1 MDYLSPKVCHRDA
14 SAGARQLKL
23 IRLTD
28 FGLWFGKSIFE
39 SILAEVVQKEH
50 LGHTAV
56 TLLVCEVTC
65 SRIRSLRLTFYK
77 DVLELM
83 VAVYCPDV
91 TGVCKE
97 RTGPQQTY
105 EDFYRSIHD
114 RRCDTSDTD
123 WDSFRQQLSSNIA
136 TSCERLRNK
145 KAPELHRISFSTPYK
160 TSMAPAPTSDAG
172 SRASSSSSS
181 STSTSSLVSSHQQHS
196 AESPSTIKKT
206 GQHQSTSQS
215 QASQPQA
222 LQPLANPAPAP
233 QTAPQCT
240 KCGHTASRMITSR
253 GNSNGNALRPYYKC
267 VPCDKFCCFD
277 DLRGNDPTNPLC
289 YCGLSGKTQASS
301 INKTP
306 RRQLYYVCRVGNCS
320 YYEVVTDLNG
330 KAHFVEDE
338 VVDLMISLRL
348 V

>member
-1 MDYLSPKVCHRDA
+1 VCHRDT

-23 IRLTD
+23 TRLTD

-39 SILAEVVQKEH
+39 STLAEVVQKEH

-56 TLLVCEVTC
+56 TLVVCEITC

-77 DVLELM
+77 DVLELV
-83 VAVYCPDV
+83 VAVYRPDV

-114 RRCDTSDTD
+114 RRCDTSDTE

-136 TSCERLRNK
+136 TSCERLRNE
-145 KAPELHRISFSTPYK
+145 KAPELHRISLSTPYSA
-160 TSMAPAPTSDAG
+160 SMASAPTSDAG

-181 STSTSSLVSSHQQHS
+181 SSTSSLVSSHQQHS
-196 AESPSTIKKT
+196 AESPSTINET

-222 LQPLANPAPAP
+222 LQPLTNHAPAP
-233 QTAPQCT
+233 QTAVDMHRYTSVLNEHAALQGEKLTYKKKQLSISPSSWQCT
-240 KCGHTASRMITSR
+240 ATFGEI
-253 GNSNGNALRPYYKC
+253 
-267 VPCDKFCCFD
+267 
-277 DLRGNDPTNPLC
+277 
-289 YCGLSGKTQASS
+289 SGVGIGRNTTQAKHAASKE
-301 INKTP
+301 ICE
-306 RRQLYYVCRVGNCS
+306 LIDLL
-320 YYEVVTDLNG
+320 VV
-330 KAHFVEDE
+330 
-338 VVDLMISLRL
+338 
-348 V
+348 

>member
-1 MDYLSPKVCHRDA
+1 MAIRKEMKRLLSKSPRKEASTSIAPMETEATTGVDLGLVMDGVSF
-14 SAGARQLKL
+14 SQ
-23 IRLTD
+23 D

-56 TLLVCEVTC
+56 TLV
-65 SRIRSLRLTFYK
+65 

-123 WDSFRQQLSSNIA
+123 WESFRQQLSSNIA
-136 TSCERLRNK
+136 TSCERLRNE
-145 KAPELHRISFSTPYK
+145 KAPELHGISLSTPYK
-160 TSMAPAPTSDAG
+160 TSMAPVPMSDAG

-196 AESPSTIKKT
+196 AESPSTIKET

-233 QTAPQCT
+233 QTAVDMHRYTSVLNEHAALQGEKLTYEKKQLSLSPSSWRCT
-240 KCGHTASRMITSR
+240 ATFGEI
-253 GNSNGNALRPYYKC
+253 
-267 VPCDKFCCFD
+267 
-277 DLRGNDPTNPLC
+277 
-289 YCGLSGKTQASS
+289 SGVGIGRNTTQAKHAASKK
-301 INKTP
+301 ICE
-306 RRQLYYVCRVGNCS
+306 LI
-320 YYEVVTDLNG
+320 DL
-330 KAHFVEDE
+330 
-338 VVDLMISLRL
+338 L
-348 V
+348 VL